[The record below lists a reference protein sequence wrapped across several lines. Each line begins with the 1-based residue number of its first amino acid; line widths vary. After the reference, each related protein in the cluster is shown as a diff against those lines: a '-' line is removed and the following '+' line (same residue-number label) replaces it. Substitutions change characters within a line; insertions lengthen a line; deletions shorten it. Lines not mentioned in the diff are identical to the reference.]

1 MKTKHNN
8 QPFTKV
14 VMEAINL
21 QGGGVCGRYHLLLL
35 SVYLH
40 ALPGSVTY
48 FTLSLLE

>member
-1 MKTKHNN
+1 MKTQHNN

-14 VMEAINL
+14 VMEANNL
-21 QGGGVCGRYHLLLL
+21 QGGGVCGMYHLLLL

-48 FTLSLLE
+48 FTSSLLE